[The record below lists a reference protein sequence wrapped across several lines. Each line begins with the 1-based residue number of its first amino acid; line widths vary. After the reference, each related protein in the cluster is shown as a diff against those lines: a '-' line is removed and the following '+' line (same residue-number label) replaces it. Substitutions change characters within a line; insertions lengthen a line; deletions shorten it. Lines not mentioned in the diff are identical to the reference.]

1 LYSLEAT
8 GLGGDAT
15 VVVVFADL
23 AGFTAF
29 AERVG
34 DFEATR
40 AASRFV
46 LRAMQIGRRHG
57 LRPVKTLGDA
67 VLFVGAEGVAAL
79 KAAVALVERF
89 DGGDGTPPVHVGIHS
104 GDVIEQDGDVYGG
117 AVNLAARLV
126 SLARP
131 RQVLV
136 TETVA
141 GSAKFAGEAETVSLG
156 QHALR
161 GLGRSIELFEV
172 KRKEGSA
179 T

>member
-1 LYSLEAT
+1 
-8 GLGGDAT
+8 

-34 DFEATR
+34 DLEATKT
-40 AASRFV
+40 ASRFA

-67 VLFVGAEGVAAL
+67 VLFIGAEGVAAL

-104 GDVIEQDGDVYGG
+104 GEVIEQDGDVFGS

-126 SLARP
+126 SLALP

-136 TETVA
+136 TEALA
-141 GSAKFAGEAETVSLG
+141 GSAELDGEAETVSLG

-161 GLGRSIELFEV
+161 GLGRSVEIFEIR
-172 KRKEGSA
+172 KKEGSA
-179 T
+179 A